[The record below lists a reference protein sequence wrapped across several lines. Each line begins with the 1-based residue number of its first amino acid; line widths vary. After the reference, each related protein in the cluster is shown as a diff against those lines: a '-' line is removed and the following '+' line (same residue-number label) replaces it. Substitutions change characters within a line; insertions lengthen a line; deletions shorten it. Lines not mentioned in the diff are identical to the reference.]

1 METLNRVCSMF
12 EINNKDTRTT
22 SVTFFK
28 ADRVKRFNSLKFLSF
43 NKMLVTINN
52 KLASSQ
58 VLLCDNRQ

>member
-1 METLNRVCSMF
+1 MF
-12 EINNKDTRTT
+12 EINNKGTRTT

-52 KLASSQ
+52 KLTSSQ

>member
-1 METLNRVCSMF
+1 METLNKVCSMF

-28 ADRVKRFNSLKFLSF
+28 AVRVKRFNSLKFLSF